1 MSISDIEYQL
11 TLDRRALVMVETA
24 RGEDQEVAI
33 PRSLAKVLQY
43 YLGIFLADYPL
54 ERTQLHDGIE
64 GASELLA
71 NRVGEFS
78 ELNLA
83 AENY

>member
-24 RGEDQEVAI
+24 RGEDEEVAI

-43 YLGIFLADYPL
+43 YLGIFLTDYRL
-54 ERTQLHDGIE
+54 IGDSG
-64 GASELLA
+64 G
-71 NRVGEFS
+71 
-78 ELNLA
+78 
-83 AENY
+83 